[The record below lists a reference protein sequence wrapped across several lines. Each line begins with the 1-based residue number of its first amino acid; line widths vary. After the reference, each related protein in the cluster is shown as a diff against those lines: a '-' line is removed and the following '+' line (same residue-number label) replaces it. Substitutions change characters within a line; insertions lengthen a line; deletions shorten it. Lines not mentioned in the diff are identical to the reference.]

1 MDTSIN
7 CDSVIP
13 AIAEIQ
19 YVQCVIDSRL
29 RGNDDF

>member
-13 AIAEIQ
+13 AKTGIQ
-19 YVQCVIDSRL
+19 YVECVIDSRL
-29 RGNDDF
+29 RGHDDV